1 MNPNDIDTGKRK
13 LPDIRSNRRNESSDF
28 TPWLSDDDHIARRSA
43 VLGIEMELEKAGLG
57 LPVSGWR
64 KRK

>member
-13 LPDIRSNRRNESSDF
+13 LPHIRSNRRNESSGF
-28 TPWLSDDDHIARRSA
+28 TLWLPDDEHIARRSA
-43 VLGIEMELEKAGLG
+43 VLGIELEIEKAGPG
-57 LPVSGWR
+57 LPVCGWR